1 MTTPLPKE
9 FQRQGFVKR
18 KEGIIRYDIELADRY
33 MNANESASAALL
45 VQHETE
51 NVYAASGESS
61 PEL

>member
-1 MTTPLPKE
+1 M
-9 FQRQGFVKR
+9 KR